1 METVKTGG
9 IGAPEESDAPV
20 LDVLSLLGV
29 LVLAGLT
36 ALTARAAAKR

>member
-1 METVKTGG
+1 MDVVKT
-9 IGAPEESDAPV
+9 AAQRLADRLSPLV
-20 LDVLSLLGV
+20 LDVLYLAGF

>member
-20 LDVLSLLGV
+20 LDVLSLAGV
-29 LVLAGLT
+29 LLLAAVT

>member
-1 METVKTGG
+1 MDVVKTGRQG
-9 IGAPEESDAPV
+9 LEDRLSSLV
-20 LDVLSLLGV
+20 LDVLYIAGF